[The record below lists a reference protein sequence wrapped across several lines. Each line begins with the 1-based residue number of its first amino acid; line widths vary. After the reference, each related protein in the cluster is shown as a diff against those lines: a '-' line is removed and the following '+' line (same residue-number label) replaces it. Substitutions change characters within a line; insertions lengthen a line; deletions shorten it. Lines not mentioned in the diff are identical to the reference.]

1 MLFAPPHG
9 FPPSENVERP
19 AVPYEMK
26 NLSTSR
32 LIEEG
37 PPVLP
42 TGPIEA
48 DATSGRQTSEDRR
61 KNGNVQQS
69 SNQIFVPGRSAR
81 PHRKTN

>member
-1 MLFAPPHG
+1 MG
-9 FPPSENVERP
+9 IPPSENVERP

-48 DATSGRQTSEDRR
+48 DAASGRQRSEDKA
-61 KNGNVQQS
+61 KNWKC
-69 SNQIFVPGRSAR
+69 SAVEQPDFR
-81 PHRKTN
+81 PRQVCQTAP